1 MGISVHRDLVGEPGS
16 GGGGGGGGVC
26 LSETLRDS

>member
-16 GGGGGGGGVC
+16 GGGGGGGLFTGNF
-26 LSETLRDS
+26 ER